1 MLPDEPGQ
9 APHAQS
15 TALLIKL
22 APGKLHFS
30 DRRSRIGWLLTVVE
44 EWFSGHLSSLLDFR
58 IVLIYFY

>member
-1 MLPDEPGQ
+1 MLPDEAGQ

-15 TALLIKL
+15 AALLIKL

-30 DRRSRIGWLLTVVE
+30 GRRSRIRWLLTVVE
-44 EWFSGHLSSLLDFR
+44 ERFSGHFSSLRDFR